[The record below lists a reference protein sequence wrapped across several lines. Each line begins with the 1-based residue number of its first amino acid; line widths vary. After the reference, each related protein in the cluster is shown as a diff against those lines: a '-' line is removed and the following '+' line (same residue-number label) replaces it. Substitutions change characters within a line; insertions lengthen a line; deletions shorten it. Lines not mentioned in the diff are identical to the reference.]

1 MEYEF
6 HISKKIRD
14 ILKFDDS
21 IFAITGNVII
31 PNIKAARILAQKIN
45 QYHADSG
52 HPEKTVKAGDI
63 ASMGLIDEI
72 LHYAVITY
80 REEVEGGVIKDA
92 LIHLENIFRKERV
105 DKALTLFVE
114 DFPPVDVYRKKI
126 DVEAYVY
133 GETHGIKNREIILE
147 EMIHLWLANMNPAF
161 SPFSEFFDDKRLK
174 KQTVYPYM
182 IAAIREFF
190 EHKPHFGPF
199 NQNLIDMLRSPA
211 VIVPYSLEG
220 QLGYIKEHWGFLLK
234 KYKRRILGIMD
245 IINEESKIPFTGPG
259 DIKVYDFKDARF
271 ETENFTPDRDWM
283 PRLVLIAKNIYVWLD
298 QLSKK
303 YGKKITKLNEIP
315 DEELDIMK
323 KRGFTGLWLIGIWE
337 RSPASQRIKQL
348 CGNPDAVA
356 SAYSLYDYEIANDL
370 GGEAAYLDLKD
381 RAWSYGIRLASD
393 MVPNHVGIYSRWI
406 LEHPDWFISLNY
418 NPYPWY
424 SFTGP
429 NLSYDDR
436 ISIQIEDHYY
446 SRTDAA
452 VVFRRV
458 DRITGEERFI
468 YHGND
473 GTSMPWNDTAQLN
486 YLNPEVRNA
495 MINTILY
502 VAKKFP
508 IIRFDAAMTLTKRH
522 YQRLWFP
529 EPGSGGA
536 IPTRSEYSLTKDE
549 FDRLMPNEFWREVV
563 DRVAQDAPD
572 TLLLAE
578 AFWLLEGYF
587 VRTLGMHRVYNSAF
601 MNMLRDEENAKYRMV
616 IKNILEF
623 DPEILKR
630 LVNFMNNPD
639 ERTAVDQFGK
649 DDKYFGV
656 CTLMVTM
663 PGLPMFG
670 HGQIEGYAEKY
681 GMEYKRAYINESPD
695 NYLIKRHEK
704 EIFPLM
710 HRRYIFAGVENFLL
724 YDFYTDSG
732 HVNEDV
738 FAYSNM
744 FGQERALVLYN
755 NKNSSTSGWIKTSA
769 AFSVKRTS
777 TEDKVL
783 IQKELAEGLNIS
795 SHDGYLVFSDHIDSL
810 IYIRKISEIREKG
823 LYVELGPYE
832 YKVFMNFYEAQD
844 SENINYSA
852 VYKFLNGKG
861 TTDIEQTLDEIR
873 RQKIKEILG
882 SILFEN
888 INMDFMD
895 SFLAKKH
902 EKEKLERFLWDLK
915 KNVKVFLEHVNN
927 YASIKGFEVVPYDYA
942 DKIINELK
950 TFIEVYQKDDI
961 EIVELKKRLF
971 IAFDYIL
978 FYRLKNHKVIEHLG
992 LEYIVLEHLRVNV
1005 LDEKRVSNFTLL
1017 VSINN
1022 EMKKAVENIRDRTHV
1037 LYLFYR
1043 SLKEDAVQKIIG
1055 VNVYE
1060 SVLWFSKERFE
1071 FFLWWIYAFALV
1083 EINKR
1088 LFSTPESLDKIANE
1102 FKKAVE
1108 DINFL
1113 SQNSG
1118 YRFEEFFSMLKNSLM
1133 KQDNL
1138 III

>member
-1 MEYEF
+1 
-6 HISKKIRD
+6 
-14 ILKFDDS
+14 
-21 IFAITGNVII
+21 
-31 PNIKAARILAQKIN
+31 
-45 QYHADSG
+45 
-52 HPEKTVKAGDI
+52 
-63 ASMGLIDEI
+63 
-72 LHYAVITY
+72 
-80 REEVEGGVIKDA
+80 
-92 LIHLENIFRKERV
+92 
-105 DKALTLFVE
+105 
-114 DFPPVDVYRKKI
+114 
-126 DVEAYVY
+126 
-133 GETHGIKNREIILE
+133 
-147 EMIHLWLANMNPAF
+147 
-161 SPFSEFFDDKRLK
+161 
-174 KQTVYPYM
+174 
-182 IAAIREFF
+182 
-190 EHKPHFGPF
+190 
-199 NQNLIDMLRSPA
+199 
-211 VIVPYSLEG
+211 
-220 QLGYIKEHWGFLLK
+220 
-234 KYKRRILGIMD
+234 MD
-245 IINEESKIPFTGPG
+245 IINEESKIPFVGPG
-259 DIKVYDFKDARF
+259 EAKVYDFRDAQF
-271 ETENFTPDRDWM
+271 ETENFTPDREWM

-303 YGKKITKLNEIP
+303 YGKRITKLNEIP
-315 DEELDIMK
+315 DEELDIMR

-337 RSPASQRIKQL
+337 RSPASKRIKQL

-356 SAYSLYDYEIANDL
+356 SAYSLYDYEIAYDL

-393 MVPNHVGIYSRWI
+393 MVPNHVGIYSRWV

-429 NLSYDDR
+429 NLSYDDS

-452 VVFRRV
+452 VVFKRV
-458 DRITGEERFI
+458 DKRTGEERYI

-536 IPTRSEYSLTKDE
+536 IPTRSEYGMSKHE
-549 FDRLMPNEFWREVV
+549 FDKLMPNEFWREVV

-601 MNMLRDEENAKYRMV
+601 MNMLRDEENAKYRTV

-649 DDKYFGV
+649 GDKYFGV

-681 GMEYKRAYINESPD
+681 GMEYKRAYMDEDPD
-695 NYLIKRHEK
+695 EYLIKRHEK

-724 YDFYTDSG
+724 YDFYIETG

-738 FAYSNM
+738 FAYSNR
-744 FGQERALVLYN
+744 FGQEKTLVLYN

-769 AFSVKRTS
+769 AFSLKKNS
-777 TEDKVL
+777 PEDKIL
-783 IQKELAEGLNIS
+783 IQKELAEGLNIL
-795 SHDGYLVFSDHIDSL
+795 SHEGYLVFANHIDGL
-810 IYIRKISEIREKG
+810 TYIREINEIREKG

-844 SENINYSA
+844 CENKSYST
-852 VYKFLNGKG
+852 VYKYLNGKG
-861 TTDIEQTLDEIR
+861 TPDIEQTLDEIR
-873 RQKIKEILG
+873 RQKIKELLG
-882 SILFEN
+882 SILYEY
-888 INMDFMD
+888 IKRDFLD
-895 SFLAKKH
+895 SLLAKKH
-902 EKEKLERFLWDLK
+902 EKEKIERFLWDMDK
-915 KNVKVFLEHVNN
+915 EIKVFLEHVNN
-927 YASIKGFEVVPYDYA
+927 YALIKGFEVVPYDYA
-942 DKIINELK
+942 NHIINELK
-950 TFIEVYQKDDI
+950 AFIEVFQKENI
-961 EIVELKKRLF
+961 EIIELKKRLF
-971 IAFDYIL
+971 IAFDCIL
-978 FYRLKNHKVIEHLG
+978 FWRLKKYKVIENLD
-992 LEYIVLEHLRVNV
+992 LENIVLEHLRANV
-1005 LDEKRVSNFTLL
+1005 LDEQRVLDFNLL
-1017 VSINN
+1017 MRIND
-1022 EMKKAVENIRDRTHV
+1022 EIKKAMENIRDRIDV
-1037 LYLFYR
+1037 LALFNGL
-1043 SLKEDAVQKIIG
+1043 LKDGFVQKVIC

-1060 SVLWFSKERFE
+1060 DVLWFNKERFQ
-1071 FFLWWIYAFALV
+1071 FFLWWVYVFMLL
-1083 EINKR
+1083 EINEK
-1088 LFSTPESLDKIANE
+1088 LSSTPEVMQKIVKE
-1102 FKKAVE
+1102 LKKVIE

-1113 SQNSG
+1113 SQSSG
-1118 YRFEEFFSMLKNSLM
+1118 YRFEEFLLMLKNSLM
-1133 KQDNL
+1133 KQNNL